1 MGGFEVIKEINYH
14 KGGILVM
21 HLLLLFSLI
30 AYFFGI
36 VAFFHHLFRRR
47 PLSFKGAIFFISLGF
62 LSHSAILV
70 GLLRYER
77 ETYSIPF
84 GYFTFFSWCIVLASL
99 LAEFRFKIRYIS
111 FFLIPI
117 SMLLLG
123 HSYYQPHLAAEVLYP
138 TMFWFFAHTIFFF
151 LGYAALAITFAV
163 GIMFILQER
172 QLKSKQAGLIYH
184 RLPSLEVLDH
194 INGLAV
200 DIGFPLISAGIM
212 TGIIW
217 SRQRYLGG
225 FIGIDKLWPVIAT
238 WIIYAILFFGR
249 IVLGWRGRRAA
260 QVSVIGFMVALLGY
274 VLHII

>member
-1 MGGFEVIKEINYH
+1 
-14 KGGILVM
+14 M
-21 HLLLLFSLI
+21 HLLLLFSII

-36 VAFFHHLFRRR
+36 VAFFHHLLRRR
-47 PLSFKGAIFFISLGF
+47 SFSLKAATLAISLGF
-62 LSHSAILV
+62 IAHSAILL
-70 GLLRYER
+70 GLLYHGR
-77 ETYSIPF
+77 ETYSIQF

-99 LAEFRFKIRYIS
+99 LAEFRFKVRYIS
-111 FFLIPI
+111 FILIPI

-184 RLPSLEVLDH
+184 RLPSLEMLDH

-200 DIGFPLISAGIM
+200 DIGFPLITAGIM
-212 TGIIW
+212 AGIIW

-225 FIGIDKLWPVIAT
+225 FIGIDKVWPVVAT
-238 WIIYAILFFGR
+238 WIIYAVLFFGR
-249 IVLGWRGRRAA
+249 IALGWRGRVSAK
-260 QVSVIGFMVALLGY
+260 VSVAGFMVALLGY